1 MTKAWGLT
9 VEGCTASEPQRILD
23 VLSSGRLVE
32 DLASYKRSRKLL
44 ELSIIS
50 ERGQKRGYSGRA
62 ILDYWVMRSS
72 SKNIGRNKMG
82 RLKMQSL

>member
-1 MTKAWGLT
+1 MIPNTTKAWGLT

-23 VLSSGRLVE
+23 ALSSGRLVE

-44 ELSIIS
+44 ELSIMS

-72 SKNIGRNKMG
+72 SKKYRQKQDGPA
-82 RLKMQSL
+82 